1 MGSGFMIALVVVALA
16 AASGCGDSSPSSSSP
31 APATSAAGTPA
42 PAPAPPPPATTT
54 MMVTT
59 TTSVPAGPR
68 TLRRATFMGA
78 NGYVTDGGA
87 RIQRENDEFTL
98 ELEEDFRTSNSAALD
113 VRLCTNSG
121 CTGDNVS
128 LGELQR
134 FSGRQSYPLADSGT
148 GYSHVSIYCTAV
160 RLPFGSGRLQ

>member
-1 MGSGFMIALVVVALA
+1 MRSGFMIALVVVALA

-31 APATSAAGTPA
+31 APSTSAAETSP
-42 PAPAPPPPATTT
+42 PAPAPPPPA
-54 MMVTT
+54 T

-78 NGYVTDGGA
+78 NGYVTEGGA

>member
-1 MGSGFMIALVVVALA
+1 
-16 AASGCGDSSPSSSSP
+16 
-31 APATSAAGTPA
+31 
-42 PAPAPPPPATTT
+42 
-54 MMVTT
+54 
-59 TTSVPAGPR
+59 
-68 TLRRATFMGA
+68 MGA
-78 NGYVTDGGA
+78 NGYVTEGGA

>member
-1 MGSGFMIALVVVALA
+1 MRSGFMIALVVVALA

-31 APATSAAGTPA
+31 APSTSAAETSP
-42 PAPAPPPPATTT
+42 PAPAPPPPA
-54 MMVTT
+54 T

-78 NGYVTDGGA
+78 NGYVTGGSA

>member
-1 MGSGFMIALVVVALA
+1 MRSGFMIALVVVALA

-31 APATSAAGTPA
+31 APSTSAAETSP
-42 PAPAPPPPATTT
+42 PAPAPPPPA
-54 MMVTT
+54 T

>member
-1 MGSGFMIALVVVALA
+1 MRSGFMIALVVVALA

-31 APATSAAGTPA
+31 APSTSAAETSP
-42 PAPAPPPPATTT
+42 PAPAPPPPA
-54 MMVTT
+54 T

-78 NGYVTDGGA
+78 NGYVTEGGA
-87 RIQRENDEFTL
+87 RIQQENDEFTL

>member
-1 MGSGFMIALVVVALA
+1 MRSGFMIALVVAALA
-16 AASGCGDSSPSSSSP
+16 AASGCGDSSPSPSS
-31 APATSAAGTPA
+31 ATSAAETPA
-42 PAPAPPPPATTT
+42 PAPAPPAMTT
-54 MMVTT
+54 MMVTM

-134 FSGRQSYPLADSGT
+134 FSGRQSYLLADSGA

>member
-1 MGSGFMIALVVVALA
+1 MRSGFMIALVVAALA
-16 AASGCGDSSPSSSSP
+16 AASGCGDSSPSPSS
-31 APATSAAGTPA
+31 ATSAAETPA
-42 PAPAPPPPATTT
+42 PAPAPPAMTT

-134 FSGRQSYPLADSGT
+134 FSGRQSFPLADSGA

>member
-1 MGSGFMIALVVVALA
+1 MRSGFMIALVVVALA

-31 APATSAAGTPA
+31 APSTSAAETSP
-42 PAPAPPPPATTT
+42 PSPAPPPPA
-54 MMVTT
+54 T

-78 NGYVTDGGA
+78 NGYVTEGGA
-87 RIQRENDEFTL
+87 RIQQENDEFTL